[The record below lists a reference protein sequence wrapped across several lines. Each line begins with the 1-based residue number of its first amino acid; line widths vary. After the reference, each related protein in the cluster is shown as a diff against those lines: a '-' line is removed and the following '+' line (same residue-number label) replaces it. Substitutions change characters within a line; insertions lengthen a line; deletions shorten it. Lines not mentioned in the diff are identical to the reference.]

1 MFVERHASMSVSRV
15 DAVDADRSSRLA
27 KTSTEKKPRRVIRPD
42 RPPRDA
48 RRKWIEAVVARRA
61 AGRGSRVEKG
71 ERSSRRSVARS
82 TRDDDGAA
90 EGTQSP
96 RTFRGGGA
104 DRPRRAR
111 AAHAHRDPVAAGAPD
126 VPAGQRRAA
135 RAPRALGPGA
145 RDGRDARRGIGEREH
160 RGRCAARHEV
170 MRCGTGRAHT
180 ERERFA
186 SKMFEARRRRDLRVF
201 RAQKVVTSRSN
212 VIFPFSVVRAFSS
225 RTASTALIDAPCRRD
240 RNETERGVAHRA
252 RRVVAARERLA
263 VRGATSR
270 AFHRSAPLRRG
281 ETRVV

>member
-1 MFVERHASMSVSRV
+1 MSVSRV

-126 VPAGQRRAA
+126 VPAGQRRDA

-145 RDGRDARRGIGEREH
+145 RDGRDARRGGGEREH
-160 RGRCAARHEV
+160 RGRCTARHEV
-170 MRCGTGRAHT
+170 VRREGRRAMRQ
-180 ERERFA
+180 RERGDDPPLSRSLRTAPERSGGVTNRVSIQSAIFFIRETRPPMNDSGDHRFWFDRLTRTRNGEA
-186 SKMFEARRRRDLRVF
+186 SLRSERLIAHGARR
-201 RAQKVVTSRSN
+201 A
-212 VIFPFSVVRAFSS
+212 
-225 RTASTALIDAPCRRD
+225 
-240 RNETERGVAHRA
+240 VAE
-252 RRVVAARERLA
+252 RERLA

-270 AFHRSAPLRRG
+270 ALHRG
-281 ETRVV
+281 